1 METVEKAKGV
11 SIKEGS
17 SCVQILREL
26 PKIAKGNF
34 RLAEEEEEV
43 DHMKEAEGMG
53 CSTET

>member
-1 METVEKAKGV
+1 VETVEKAKGI